1 MQPSDLFFGPQELLF
16 PWEEVGGGRWR
27 ERRRRGGE
35 KERRRGEEEEG
46 EEERRKERRSNLN
59 IPEKNWHSGNQ
70 DKQEYPNGIVRPLGL
85 LGGVPCSVCLFPW
98 LRPSVLVCILKS
110 LSNEGSLSLFS
121 PFYFKSLREGF
132 LRTTCVFFF

>member
-1 MQPSDLFFGPQELLF
+1 MEGK
-16 PWEEVGGGRWR
+16 EEEGRG
-27 ERRRRGGE
+27 EGE
-35 KERRRGEEEEG
+35 KERRRGGRRGG
-46 EEERRKERRSNLN
+46 EKERRSNLN